1 MAKPMIVG
9 ITGGSGSGKTLF
21 LKQLMDTF
29 SEQQVS
35 LLSLDNYYK
44 ERKLQPKD
52 DQGIENFDL
61 PESLDRE
68 RFSRDLKKLKRG
80 EDLTLQE
87 YTFNN
92 DNKVPKT
99 IHVKSTPIIVVEG
112 IFTFYYEEIK
122 NLLDFKIFIE
132 APDYLMLT
140 RRITRD
146 ATERG
151 YDLKDVLYRFQHHVT
166 PSFKKYI
173 EPMKYDADIIVPNH
187 NNFDVALDVV
197 ITYLKYRLES
207 KG

>member
-1 MAKPMIVG
+1 MIVG

-29 SEQQVS
+29 SPEQVS

-44 ERKLQPKD
+44 ERQLQPKD

-68 RFSRDLKKLKRG
+68 RFSRDLKKLKQG
-80 EDLTLQE
+80 KDLTIQE

-92 DNKVPKT
+92 DSKVPQT
-99 IHVKSTPIIVVEG
+99 IHIKSTPIIVVEG

-197 ITYLKYRLES
+197 ITYLKNRLQPNR
-207 KG
+207 